1 MFTSHNGKSFQIL
14 NYLTYNRCTVLLT
27 HNIEEISYLWF
38 FTNYLAAWNND
49 CSGFQARLK
58 ANFILYLLVNYQKK
72 PSPTSIQG
80 TLVLVPRVSPEKSFH
95 CKVET
100 IPHAVK
106 KKLTSDGSFDSL
118 LQVRSY
124 RKIAPKFVPS
134 TIASNETS
142 KQVYSMVKDLKLSWA
157 LSFRALN
164 KFFTPCPLVRSQT
177 WSIKFLVPYC
187 ALYGRQ
193 LRTSFSGSNSERTM
207 SLPMTKSRGKQHI
220 ALLNLAVMGNTKS

>member
-1 MFTSHNGKSFQIL
+1 M
-14 NYLTYNRCTVLLT
+14 
-27 HNIEEISYLWF
+27 LW
-38 FTNYLAAWNND
+38 A
-49 CSGFQARLK
+49 
-58 ANFILYLLVNYQKK
+58 
-72 PSPTSIQG
+72 
-80 TLVLVPRVSPEKSFH
+80 
-95 CKVET
+95 
-100 IPHAVK
+100 

-177 WSIKFLVPYC
+177 WPIKFLVPYC

-193 LRTSFSGSNSERTM
+193 LRISFSGSNSERTM
-207 SLPMTKSRGKQHI
+207 SLPMTKSSGKNMYIAISNLAILNYWMQKYYRETLNHYVWCKSFLQPKQFVSGTLYCWESQ
-220 ALLNLAVMGNTKS
+220 ALLVSIFMFAFNTEAMLG